1 MTASAP
7 LPALF
12 IFDFDG
18 VVADSEL
25 LANTGLA
32 EALCAIG
39 LPTTLEDSLQRY
51 MGRRWADNRERIA
64 EALGRTATEE
74 ELASCQAGVR
84 TALAGELAEV
94 RGLSAFLDRF
104 DAVPRCIASSSGG
117 TWIAG
122 ALGRL
127 GLAER
132 FGDRLFSAQRVAR
145 GKPAP
150 DLFLLAAAEMGV
162 SPADALVIEDSAPG
176 VEGARAA
183 GMRVVGLCAGSHI
196 RPGHADRLAAAGA
209 HRVVESYAELAA
221 MLGG

>member
-1 MTASAP
+1 MRAAAP

-39 LPTTLEDSLQRY
+39 APTTLEDSLERY

-64 EALGRTATEE
+64 EALGRAATEE
-74 ELASCQAGVR
+74 ELAACQAGVR
-84 TALAGELAEV
+84 ARLQGELAEV
-94 RGLSAFLDRF
+94 QGLSAFLDRF
-104 DAVPRCIASSSGG
+104 DAMPRCIASSSGPP
-117 TWIAG
+117 WIAG
-122 ALGRL
+122 ALERL
-127 GLAER
+127 GLADR
-132 FGDRLFSAQRVAR
+132 FGDRLFSGQRVAR

-150 DLFLLAAAEMGV
+150 DLFLLAAGEMGV
-162 SPADALVIEDSAPG
+162 APADALVIEDSAPG
-176 VEGARAA
+176 VQGARAA

-196 RPGHADRLAAAGA
+196 RPGHAERLEAAGA
-209 HRVVESYAELAA
+209 HLVVASYAELAA
-221 MLGG
+221 ALED